1 MEGILHTT
9 LRPRFPTYLGAAL
22 ELNLET
28 SAPLDAV
35 HKLGLSAAAPHVA
48 RESEGRHVSEVGRY
62 TSSEKTTTLYCN
74 DPFGV
79 QAKKWVS

>member
-1 MEGILHTT
+1 MEGILTHNLTT
-9 LRPRFPTYLGAAL
+9 KISDLPRRRLG
-22 ELNLET
+22 NKET

-35 HKLGLSAAAPHVA
+35 HKLCLSAAAPHVA
-48 RESEGRHVSEVGRY
+48 RESEGRHVSEVDLY
-62 TSSEKTTTLYCN
+62 TSSQKKLHCN